1 MRRDEFPIAPSSAF
15 GTFELED
22 EFRVASLPSGVRE
35 VFATAVFWPLAVQRA
50 IAAGQRN
57 LDQLTNIAFFMH
69 HPERIVGGIGRALD
83 LGEPQFAKLSAEWKG
98 LRTLVAPMLKAPS
111 GGAASPSASGGTAVP
126 EVNTLLDASAPGL
139 DASKPASHRY
149 GLPETI
155 AALKAIGRSWQ
166 AAHPSGP
173 RVRIRDISRCGGGKF
188 SPHGSHRMGIDV
200 DIGLM
205 RSDGRTA
212 GVNFKLQPDAY
223 SAPLTQ
229 RLVDTIRGNGVLRV
243 QQIFFADPRVSNV
256 THDDKHYDHLHVR
269 FCMPRHY
276 DLAALKRAA
285 FPQGTKGTYT
295 ACALPGEEFEGL
307 PPAEQMHHEFRSPRR
322 SGGRTTTRPTLT
334 IRVRP
339 FVVLDG
345 FAHQVST
352 LPAAHSAIVQRLA
365 RLVVASRLSRQP
377 LTTIRLVGHTDS
389 TGPEAFNLDFG
400 KARAAGVETR
410 LRAAMAALGTVPTA
424 PLNIVVQSLGETK
437 PVASNATAAGRA
449 SNRRVEVFL
458 DSTCHSFFAQYDLR
472 FLPGDPVFG
481 IPAHPNLPNK
491 AQREADVRAVAAEL
505 VRRRDQRAAAALN
518 GRVPSFAP
526 LAAGSALRA
535 RALRL
540 SSAQLALFREYFDD
554 GRGGIHFAAF
564 RNCFEHFAN
573 GQLRSP
579 LAADR
584 AKGVGEPNSDFYF
597 LFAEFGFLCLGSG
610 IAPALWTQALRVF
623 VGTQE
628 IFMHVYRPSP
638 PSLPPPV
645 GAPLPACARD
655 VTGRPRARR
664 ALSSFGNRN
673 FRARGASPLVG
684 FGQSSLARRR
694 ALAARYAGAAPA
706 LLLQRARENLLR
718 AQCMP

>member
-1 MRRDEFPIAPSSAF
+1 MRRDEFQIAPFSAF
-15 GTFELED
+15 EALDLED
-22 EFRVASLPSGVRE
+22 EFRLASLPSGVRE

-83 LGEPQFAKLSAEWKG
+83 PGEPQFAKLSAEWKG
-98 LRTLVAPMLKAPS
+98 FRTLVAPMMKRPS
-111 GGAASPSASGGTAVP
+111 GGAASSSSCGMFVP
-126 EVNTLLDASAPGL
+126 EVNTLLDAAAPGL
-139 DASKPASHRY
+139 DASKPSSHRY

-155 AALKAIGRSWQ
+155 AALKAIGRSWL

-173 RVRIRDISRCGGGKF
+173 LVRIRDISRCGGGKF

-229 RLVDTIRGNGVLRV
+229 RLVDAIRGNGVLRV

-256 THDDKHYDHLHVR
+256 THDDVHLDHLHVR

-276 DLAALKRAA
+276 DLAAMKRAA
-285 FPQGTKGTYT
+285 FPQGSKGTYT
-295 ACALPGEEFEGL
+295 TCASPRDEPEVP
-307 PPAEQMHHEFRSPRR
+307 PPAEQVQYEVRSPR
-322 SGGRTTTRPTLT
+322 SGGVRRTTTLPRLT

-339 FVVLDG
+339 FVVLDR
-345 FAHQVST
+345 FAHKVST
-352 LPAAHSAIVQRLA
+352 LPAAHDPVVQRIA

-400 KARAAGVETR
+400 KARAASVEAR
-410 LRAAMAALGTVPTA
+410 LRATIAALGAVPAA

-449 SNRRVEVFL
+449 SNRRVEVFI
-458 DSTCHSFFAQYDLR
+458 DTTCHSFFAQYDLR
-472 FLPGDPVFG
+472 FLPSDPVFG

-505 VRRRDQRAAAALN
+505 VRRRDQRAAVALI
-518 GRVPSFAP
+518 GGVKTLSA

-535 RALRL
+535 GALRL

-554 GRGGIHFAAF
+554 GRGGIDFAAF
-564 RNCFEHFAN
+564 RKCFERFAN

-584 AKGVGEPNSDFYF
+584 LKGVGEPNSDFYF
-597 LFAEFGFLCLGSG
+597 LFAEFAFLCASSF
-610 IAPALWTQALRVF
+610 IEPDLWTQALRVF

-638 PSLPPPV
+638 PSLPPAV

-655 VTGRPRARR
+655 PTGRPLPRR
-664 ALSSFGNRN
+664 ALSSFNNRN
-673 FRARGASPLVG
+673 FRARGASPIVG
-684 FGQSSLARRR
+684 FGQSNPARRR
-694 ALAARYAGAAPA
+694 ALAARYAGASPE
-706 LLLQRARENLLR
+706 LLLQRWRENLLR